1 MVSVTLDDASA
12 GGDTELN
19 DTGSAGYEV
28 LTARVLIGSTGDIAN
43 NGDENGDS
51 ASTPTV
57 TIIRRD
63 RKRGSVIA
71 FAIAGIVLM
80 IGGILLANPLIVLA
94 GFPLGYLAARRWD
107 DASSSEYMMDA
118 NELERVT
125 GCVVPY
131 RDYED
136 YAASTVDSAVLYD
149 TRFKRS
155 PAGEVRDAIARGDHV
170 IMQNGKPR
178 WVTRAE
184 YDANITVASDGY
196 DDGIGIGKLKEPEPH
211 DTASVHAGDDEFHVI
226 HPLPLH
232 FNGSSA
238 AIQVLND
245 GHDNS
250 ILILKI

>member
-1 MVSVTLDDASA
+1 MSDAPHEDESSAPNDDNENIA
-12 GGDTELN
+12 DE
-19 DTGSAGYEV
+19 AGYEV
-28 LTARVLIGSTGDIAN
+28 LTARVLIGSTGDTAN

-63 RKRGSVIA
+63 RKRGTVTA
-71 FAIAGIVLM
+71 LAVAGIVLM

-136 YAASTVDSAVLYD
+136 YAASTVDNRVLYD
-149 TRFKRS
+149 TRFKRT
-155 PAGEVRDAIARGDHV
+155 PEDEVRDAIARGDHV

-178 WVTRAE
+178 WVTRQE
-184 YDANITVASDGY
+184 YEDNANVAPDGY
-196 DDGIGIGKLKEPEPH
+196 ADDIGIGKLKEPEPGS
-211 DTASVHAGDDEFHVI
+211 TSSYNPALII
-226 HPLPLH
+226 HPFPLH
-232 FNGSSA
+232 FNGNSTS
-238 AIQVLND
+238 IVIN
-245 GHDNS
+245 GHADS